1 MASTVSS
8 LRSFILFGLIALN
21 SLAAASKQQVID
33 AVSELKAAC
42 DAGNAELAA
51 PLIIYRGSDAERRY
65 KKPLMAAQADEARQA
80 MQICRRITR
89 GMGEL
94 HSYGD
99 VMSREKKGVRWFAI
113 EAGHTFRGREKKA
126 TFAFVEV
133 AGKLYLGD
141 ID

>member
-1 MASTVSS
+1 MKFSISS
-8 LRSFILFGLIALN
+8 LILAGFLAVSALE
-21 SLAAASKQQVID
+21 AASKQQVID

-51 PLIIYRGSDAERRY
+51 PLIIYRGSDVERRY
-65 KKPLMAAQADEARQA
+65 RKPLMAAQADEARQA

-99 VMSREKKGVRWFAI
+99 VMAREKKGVRWFAI

>member
-1 MASTVSS
+1 MAFK
-8 LRSFILFGLIALN
+8 LRDFVLFGLLTV
-21 SLAAASKQQVID
+21 SVLVAASKQQVID

-51 PLIIYRGSDAERRY
+51 PLIIYRGSDTERRY
-65 KKPLMAAQADEARQA
+65 KKALKASQTDEAAQA
-80 MQICRRITR
+80 MQICRRITQR
-89 GMGEL
+89 MGEI

-99 VMSREKKGVRWFAI
+99 VMAREKKGVRWFAI
-113 EAGHTFRGREKKA
+113 EAGHTYRGREKK
-126 TFAFVEV
+126 TVFAFVEI